1 VPGDDPPTNGAP
13 RTPVAVSPVGKRA
26 ARDFWAARSGDTCAQ
41 ALQRLREL
49 HPKAPNAPLQVCYVV
64 DEGQRLLGCAPVVA
78 VVAAAA
84 DKPITDLMNP
94 RTIPIPEGAP
104 EEAIQDFFITYGLTS
119 FPVVDREGRLC
130 GVVGVEHFGDLVF
143 EGFEGQLREECCRS
157 VGLPPTEREHGTFAA
172 AGARFLWL
180 AVTLAGGFLAA
191 LVLARGQLAPDR
203 LALMAFFL
211 PVCVALAE
219 RVAQRTLTLRTTWS
233 EERPALARR
242 EALASALLALGV
254 AAIAGGLGFLWHGR
268 LAPALTLGGACGAI
282 VVVATAVGLLFPVGE
297 KGGARVTPA
306 VIPIAL
312 AVADVAGVAIY
323 LVLVRALMGAGL

>member
-1 VPGDDPPTNGAP
+1 VSSEDAPNGAP
-13 RTPVAVSPVGKRA
+13 RTPVPVSPVGKRA
-26 ARDFWAARSGDTCAQ
+26 ARDFWAARRGDSCAQ
-41 ALQRLREL
+41 ALARLREL
-49 HPKAPNAPLQVCYVV
+49 APKAPGAPLQVCYVV
-64 DEGQRLLGCAPVVA
+64 DDGQKLLGCAPIVA
-78 VVAAAA
+78 VVAAAGET
-84 DKPITDLMNP
+84 PITELMNP

-143 EGFEGQLREECCRS
+143 EGFEGQLRDETCRG
-157 VGLPPTEREHGTFAA
+157 VGLPAVEREHGVLAA

-203 LALMAFFL
+203 LALMALFL

-219 RVAQRTLTLRTTWS
+219 RVTQRTLTLRTTWA
-233 EERPALARR
+233 ERRPALARR
-242 EALASALLALGV
+242 EALAAALLALAV
-254 AAIAGGLGFLWHGR
+254 APLAGGLGFLWQGR
-268 LAPALTLGGACGAI
+268 VTAALTLGGACGAI
-282 VVVATAVGLLFPVGE
+282 VIVATAIGLLFPVGE
-297 KGGARVTPA
+297 KGGTRVSPT

-312 AVADVAGVAIY
+312 AVADVAAAAIY
-323 LVLVRALMGAGL
+323 LLLVRALPGGGH

>member
-1 VPGDDPPTNGAP
+1 MPGEDPPNGAP

-41 ALQRLREL
+41 ALQRLRAL
-49 HPKAPNAPLQVCYVV
+49 HPKAPGAPLQVCYVV
-64 DEGQRLLGCAPVVA
+64 DDAQRLLGCAPVVA

-84 DKPITDLMNP
+84 ETPITELMNP

-143 EGFEGQLREECCRS
+143 EGFEGQLREETCRA
-157 VGLPPTEREHGTFAA
+157 VGLPTMEREHGAFAA

-191 LVLARGQLAPDR
+191 LVLVRGQLAPER
-203 LALMAFFL
+203 LAVMALFL

-233 EERPALARR
+233 EERPTLARR
-242 EALASALLALGV
+242 EALASALLAV
-254 AAIAGGLGFLWHGR
+254 AVALIAGGLGFLWHGR
-268 LAPALTLGGACGAI
+268 LSVALTLGGACGAI
-282 VVVATAVGLLFPVGE
+282 VIVATAIGLIFPVGE
-297 KGGARVTPA
+297 KGGTRVSPA

-312 AVADVAGVAIY
+312 AAADVAAVAVY
-323 LVLVRALMGAGL
+323 LLLVRALPGGP